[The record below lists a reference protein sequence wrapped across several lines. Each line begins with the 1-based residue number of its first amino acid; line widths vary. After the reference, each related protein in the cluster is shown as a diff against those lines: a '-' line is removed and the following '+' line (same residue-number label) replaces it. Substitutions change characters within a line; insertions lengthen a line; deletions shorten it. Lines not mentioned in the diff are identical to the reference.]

1 MAHFIISG
9 MYIYRMPFYVFAIQ
23 NPKLKT
29 YSIKVHQD
37 NPDFNTTGR
46 TIINKFKNMDH
57 YKKTKD
63 DNYKLYNN
71 ADTKQEL
78 IFTQFG
84 TSKKLNTPISIK
96 KMIYNIIDKIKDDSI
111 VNFLEKLK
119 ENKSKINMEYINAVK
134 ALIRLKDYNLL
145 RNVAKTKEEIAN
157 KQQTIR
163 DEKKGIT
170 DIQKDRVEKI
180 IQKLL
185 DDKEKP
191 RMMTDIMIELI
202 KEDENNR
209 IIMNRMLDS
218 KQMKSIRNKLTRMK
232 KDKSIDK
239 KIDTDNKK
247 ITPTIKEDIMS
258 IKQDDLT
265 TIAKK
270 LKDNLKTIGENNYRI
285 ELNDQ
290 NIYLTE
296 KRKSYIDK
304 RFLQIV
310 LEEEG
315 RGLKNK
321 SAILRTKLPVMLQL
335 VLENNKY
342 KNKEDVINRI
352 REILNK
358 DMVESNKKLKK
369 SNSDLEKE
377 NIEYMKQLKI

>member
-1 MAHFIISG
+1 
-9 MYIYRMPFYVFAIQ
+9 MPFYVFAIQ

-285 ELNDQ
+285 ELNDD
-290 NIYLTE
+290 NIYTTE

-358 DMVESNKKLKK
+358 DRVESNKKLKK